1 MKKPSVYLVEDDES
15 FGSVLQSYLEMNDYS
30 VYLVNDGRRA
40 LKEFVSDAFDI
51 CILDI
56 MLPYVDGFTLA
67 REIKAIQPTIPMI
80 FLTAKTLKKD
90 ILHGYELGAD
100 DYITKPFDS
109 DVLLCKIRAILNRQ
123 GEDTT
128 ETTELKIGRYIY
140 DPGQRILS
148 DGSTTRKLSPKE
160 GHLLQLLAAHKNT
173 VLNREKALRQIW
185 GQDDYFTGR
194 SMDVYITRLR
204 KYLKGDSALA
214 IENIHGSGFI
224 LKVEDKA

>member
-1 MKKPSVYLVEDDES
+1 MKKHKVYLVEDDES
-15 FGSVLQSYLEMNDYS
+15 FGTVLKSYLEMNDYS
-30 VYLVNDGRRA
+30 VYLVQDGRLA
-40 LKEFVSDAFDI
+40 LKDFVSDTFDI

-56 MLPYVDGFTLA
+56 MLPHVDGFTLA
-67 REIKAIQPTIPMI
+67 REIKAIQPSIPMI

-109 DVLLCKIRAILNRQ
+109 DVLLCKIRAVLSRQ
-123 GEDTT
+123 SGDAQESR
-128 ETTELKIGRYIY
+128 ELKIGRYTY
-140 DPGQRILS
+140 ETAQRILG
-148 DGSTTRKLSPKE
+148 DGSTSRKLSPKE
-160 GHLLQLLAAHKNT
+160 GHLLQLLAAHRNT

-204 KYLKGDSALA
+204 KYLRSDPNLA
-214 IENIHGSGFI
+214 IENVHGSGYI
-224 LKVEDKA
+224 LKEQQKE